1 MIISKTPFRVSLF
14 GGSTDYES
22 YYSQHG
28 SFLIGFTI
36 NRYCYLCLRKTPK
49 IFNYKTKVGYSAIEI
64 VNNNKD
70 IKHDGVRGVL
80 KFLKIKYGV
89 EISYLADLPSKAGIG
104 SSSSFIVGLLNA
116 LHTLNNR
123 TRTKKELAEEAIY
136 VERKLLNE
144 SGGIQDQIWAAYG
157 GLNSIYIDHDGS
169 FEVKPLCVSELFIE
183 DFLERSVMIYT
194 GHDRNSFKIAQSY
207 NQKASQKYKHDI
219 AKIAREARHKF
230 EEKDIDGIGT
240 LLDKSW
246 QCKKSISNLIS
257 TTELDEMYKSLKK
270 DGVIGAKLLG
280 AGGAGF
286 MFGILK
292 DNVDKSSFKKKYRN
306 NYVDFQ
312 LDQKGS
318 TVIHE

>member
-22 YYSQHG
+22 YYSEYG

-36 NRYCYLCLRKTPK
+36 DKYCYLCVRKTPK
-49 IFNYKTKVGYSAIEI
+49 IFNYKTKVGYAAIEV

-80 KFLKIKYGV
+80 EFLKIKYGL
-89 EISYLADLPSKAGIG
+89 EIAYLGDLPSKAGIG
-104 SSSSFIVGLLNA
+104 SSSSFVVGLLNA
-116 LHTLNNR
+116 LYSLTNKKC
-123 TRTKKELAEEAIY
+123 TKKCLAEDAIY

-144 SGGIQDQIWAAYG
+144 SGGIQDQIWASYG
-157 GLNSIYIDHDGS
+157 GLNSIYIERDGS

-183 DFLERSVMIYT
+183 DFLDRSVMIYT

-207 NQKASQKYKHDI
+207 NQKASRKYKHDI
-219 AKIAREARHKF
+219 TKIAREARTKF
-230 EEKDIDGIGT
+230 EEKDIDGIGM

-246 QCKKSISNLIS
+246 KCKRNISPLISN
-257 TTELDEMYKSLKK
+257 TEVDEMYKSLKK

-280 AGGAGF
+280 AGGSGF

-292 DNVDKSSFKKKYRN
+292 HNVDKNSFKKKYRN
-306 NYVDFQ
+306 NYVDFH

-318 TVIHE
+318 AIIHE

>member
-36 NRYCYLCLRKTPK
+36 NRYCYLCVRKTPK

-123 TRTKKELAEEAIY
+123 TRTKKELAEEAI
-136 VERKLLNE
+136 ERELSE
-144 SGGIQDQIWAAYG
+144 
-157 GLNSIYIDHDGS
+157 
-169 FEVKPLCVSELFIE
+169 FETRRVLEEIE
-183 DFLERSVMIYT
+183 TNLE
-194 GHDRNSFKIAQSY
+194 
-207 NQKASQKYKHDI
+207 
-219 AKIAREARHKF
+219 
-230 EEKDIDGIGT
+230 
-240 LLDKSW
+240 
-246 QCKKSISNLIS
+246 
-257 TTELDEMYKSLKK
+257 
-270 DGVIGAKLLG
+270 
-280 AGGAGF
+280 
-286 MFGILK
+286 LK
-292 DNVDKSSFKKKYRN
+292 DYWKKLQITKSGLKEESLLPHR
-306 NYVDFQ
+306 
-312 LDQKGS
+312 
-318 TVIHE
+318 